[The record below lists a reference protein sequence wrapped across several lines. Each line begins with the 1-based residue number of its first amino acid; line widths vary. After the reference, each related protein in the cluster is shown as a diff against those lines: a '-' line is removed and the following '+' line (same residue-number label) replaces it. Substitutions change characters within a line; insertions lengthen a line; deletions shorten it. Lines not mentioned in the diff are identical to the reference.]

1 MDAKL
6 TQTDVKKV
14 YNSLAWIYDVWGKL
28 TETQAKERALNL
40 ANIKNGQAILEVAL
54 GTGFTFKEIV
64 SLNADGLNV
73 GIDISDKMIQ
83 LAEKRISKRPAS
95 GKVELKQAS
104 AFDIPYPEQTFDLIL
119 NCYMLD
125 LIPFAEM
132 GSIMT
137 EFHRL
142 LKPGGKLA
150 LTNMTS
156 GKSKLSHFYGYL
168 SRLSPKLMGGC
179 RPVDLKEMLVQHDFE
194 VKTQDYVEQFFF
206 PSEILLAVKCSTTH
220 RTLM

>member
-28 TETQAKERALNL
+28 TETRAKERILHL
-40 ANIKNGQAILEVAL
+40 ANINNGQAVLEVAV
-54 GTGFTFKEIV
+54 GTGLTFKEIV

-119 NCYMLD
+119 NCYMFD

-137 EFHRL
+137 EFHRV
-142 LKPGGKLA
+142 LKSGGKLA
-150 LTNMTS
+150 LTNMTN
-156 GKSKLSHFYGYL
+156 GKSRPSHIYSYL

-179 RPVDLKEMLVQHDFE
+179 RPVDLKEMLTQHGFE
-194 VKTQDYVEQFFF
+194 IKNRDYVEQFFF
-206 PSEILLAVKCSTTH
+206 PSEILLAVK
-220 RTLM
+220 M